1 MMARQSRLNGNPL
14 AEMRGPG
21 PVGLLYLDTSGEC
34 VSANTQWRDLVRSS
48 SEGPQG
54 RGWLEGFPPEEQE
67 RMRQCWVAASLEEFS
82 RDAYVLSPRH
92 SVKKVRLD
100 GLPVCK
106 GDHVPVGFILAVRE
120 ISVRDPDLDAQ
131 EETAWPLTHRVRA
144 LQFLLEIPKIVE
156 RTGGMSIRD
165 IVEGIADLLPS
176 ALQYPEI
183 AFSQIILDGEHFGVS
198 PETASPAWLERV
210 DILVHGKIAG
220 ALELGYH
227 ELPPSG
233 GESLLLAEERNLLN
247 SVAQRLGR
255 MVERIRDAER
265 LQEKEEQL
273 RVTVTHMNRVAV
285 AGEMAANIAHELNQP
300 LAAITSFAEGSR
312 RSLNGENTDFGR
324 LSQALT
330 WIAEEALRAGEIIQ
344 RMTSLVKK
352 RETCYE
358 VLDLN
363 EVIRS
368 VNHLGSVYARINRV
382 QLALELDP
390 DLPPV
395 RGDKVQIQQVLLNLI
410 RNGVQ
415 AAMGGNSG
423 NGRVVVGTG
432 TLSPSEVE
440 VSVEDNGWG
449 LPTDQEEEVFRPFS
463 STKED
468 GLGLGLSISKSI
480 VVAHGGRIG
489 YAPSVGR
496 GTRFFFTVP
505 TYDI

>member
-1 MMARQSRLNGNPL
+1 
-14 AEMRGPG
+14 MRR
-21 PVGLLYLDTSGEC
+21 V
-34 VSANTQWRDLVRSS
+34 
-48 SEGPQG
+48 
-54 RGWLEGFPPEEQE
+54 
-67 RMRQCWVAASLEEFS
+67 WVAATLKEFS
-82 RDAYVLSPRH
+82 RDAYILSPCH
-92 SVKKVRLD
+92 SVRKVRLH
-100 GLPVCK
+100 GLPVFK
-106 GDHVPVGFILAVRE
+106 SDHVPVGFILAVRE
-120 ISVRDPDLDAQ
+120 ISVRDFDADAQ
-131 EETAWPLTHRVRA
+131 EETAWLLTHRVRA
-144 LQFLLEIPKIVE
+144 LQCLLEIPKIVE

-183 AFSQIILDGEHFGVS
+183 AFAQIILDGEHFGVC
-198 PETASPAWLERV
+198 PEPTSPAWLERA
-210 DILVHGKIAG
+210 DILVHGELAG
-220 ALELGYH
+220 AVELGYYQS
-227 ELPPSG
+227 PPSG
-233 GESLLLAEERNLLN
+233 GESPLLAEEIHLLN

-273 RVTVTHMNRVAV
+273 RATVTHMSRVAV

-312 RSLNGENTDFGR
+312 RSLNGEDTDFGR

-330 WIAEEALRAGEIIQ
+330 WIAEEALRAGEVIQ
-344 RMTSLVKK
+344 RMINLVKK
-352 RETCYE
+352 RETCFE

-363 EVIRS
+363 EVISS
-368 VNHLGSVYARINRV
+368 VNHLGSVYARINRT
-382 QLALELDP
+382 QLALELAP

-410 RNGVQ
+410 RNGVH
-415 AAMGGNSG
+415 AAMSGNSR
-423 NGRVVVGTG
+423 NGRVVVRTE
-432 TLSPSEVE
+432 TLCPGEVE
-440 VSVEDNGWG
+440 VSVEDNGCG
-449 LPTDQEEEVFRPFS
+449 LPTDREEEVFRPFS